1 MHSTSEQRPSTST
14 TASNAY
20 PAPFA
25 SSRKSVTWPQPSS
38 HDHAPPTED
47 RPSTD
52 PGCGTTGRRLGPG
65 DNRAKCKQERMFRSS
80 SQLVASGGLNWQIL
94 ASIATT
100 GGAGTRPEVSGWP
113 RLTSAVCGEYA
124 RKLLWTRRLR
134 WSQACNLG
142 TGKPHRDVPVGG
154 VDVGD
159 VAVPDPNVAA
169 VDGLQTGHHSQRG
182 RLPAAGRTD
191 QDEELAIVDEQV
203 DRVDRRS
210 LCTGVEPG
218 RAVEGDRGHPDASLH
233 RRVPAGRSE
242 WGCRPICGTVPRIS
256 GRRQRFGR

>member
-100 GGAGTRPEVSGWP
+100 GGAGTRPEVSGLP

-124 RKLLWTRRLR
+124 RKLLWARRLR
-134 WSQACNLG
+134 WSQACSLG
-142 TGKPHRDVPVGG
+142 TVNPSRKLRRFESFTCHHVRERASDLRKRGSEALLIYLVGVSKRPVFGYQLVLG
-154 VDVGD
+154 
-159 VAVPDPNVAA
+159 
-169 VDGLQTGHHSQRG
+169 SQP
-182 RLPAAGRTD
+182 LP
-191 QDEELAIVDEQV
+191 
-203 DRVDRRS
+203 
-210 LCTGVEPG
+210 
-218 RAVEGDRGHPDASLH
+218 
-233 RRVPAGRSE
+233 
-242 WGCRPICGTVPRIS
+242 
-256 GRRQRFGR
+256 